1 MEKCLG
7 CEIIAGTIKTPGGLI
22 YEDAYWTITHA
33 TSSNGAPLLGMLILQ
48 TKRHCTQL
56 ADLTTEEIQNL
67 GNLLRETCKALDDIL
82 HPIKTYACSFGEGVG
97 HVHFMIIPRREGMPI
112 GAELLKQV
120 IEEHLWGCSFN
131 EAADLA
137 NQVHS
142 LLPKSFV

>member
-7 CEIIAGTIKTPGGLI
+7 CEIIAGNIKTPGGLL

-33 TSSNGAPLLGMLILQ
+33 TSTNGAPLLGMLILQ
-48 TKRHCTQL
+48 PKRHCTQL

-67 GNLLRETCKALDDIL
+67 GMLLRETCKALDDIL
-82 HPIKTYACSFGEGVG
+82 HPVKTYACSFGEGVG
-97 HVHFMIIPRREGMPI
+97 HVHFMIIPRMEGMPI

-120 IEEHLWGCSFN
+120 IEEHQWGCSFN

-137 NQVHS
+137 NRVHNRLS
-142 LLPKSFV
+142 QS